1 MVKIIKNIS
10 LKTLE
15 VLFSN
20 GIIFMLNSLFYVS
33 QIDNLD
39 ACASLINREG
49 ESMYLPCL
57 LLAQKSSVDAFN
69 YRVCSPTLAS
79 RLPGP

>member
-1 MVKIIKNIS
+1 MVKIIKKIS

-33 QIDNLD
+33 QIGYLD
-39 ACASLINREG
+39 ARASLIEREG

-57 LLAQKSSVDAFN
+57 LLARSSSADAFN
-69 YRVCSPTLAS
+69 YRVCSPMLAS
-79 RLPGP
+79 RLSGP